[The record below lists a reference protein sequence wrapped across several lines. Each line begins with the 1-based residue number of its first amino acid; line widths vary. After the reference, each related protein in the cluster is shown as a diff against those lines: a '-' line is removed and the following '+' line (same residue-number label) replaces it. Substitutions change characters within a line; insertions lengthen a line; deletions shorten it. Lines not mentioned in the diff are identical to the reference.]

1 MCFSASNLLRGN
13 FYLGYDSLNNA
24 ANQPYLH
31 LDDGA
36 GEHAAADG
44 HVAGE
49 GALLVNVVALARLY
63 KIAVRKLGGKF
74 EYLNN
79 SLKS

>member
-1 MCFSASNLLRGN
+1 MPRLRCI
-13 FYLGYDSLNNA
+13 FA
-24 ANQPYLH
+24 HLH

-49 GALLVNVVALARLY
+49 GALLVNVVALARLL
-63 KIAVRKLGGKF
+63 LGSGK
-74 EYLNN
+74 
-79 SLKS
+79 S